1 MNKVKQAQLS
11 HISFEL
17 WHDWEMN
24 KVSTAELGA
33 IGSGWGSVDVKIWDE
48 ICGQFVIQVKNSV
61 KVEID
66 LADKLGNIVYCH

>member
-1 MNKVKQAQLS
+1 
-11 HISFEL
+11 
-17 WHDWEMN
+17 MN